1 MKSVDALVKKAM
13 DFKKKGLK
21 EDEIADELHL
31 SKDTVIWLLTRGVKG
46 GEPPKD
52 VKIGWRSVGVSGN
65 RISALAAA
73 MSDIILEETEKSGKD
88 PQTICGVAVNGVPYA
103 TLISESL
110 GAELAIYRPPSE
122 RGKATGHFSSNYAS
136 VANKKVIFVDDV
148 LSTGETM
155 KGGMKEVQSLGGTP
169 ILAVVVVNKTPKD
182 DLDGVPL
189 RALIRA
195 RAI

>member
-1 MKSVDALVKKAM
+1 MKSVDALVKKAS
-13 DFKKKGLK
+13 DLKKKGLK
-21 EDEIADELHL
+21 EAEIADDLHL

-52 VKIGWRSVGVSGN
+52 VKIGWRSIGVSGN
-65 RISALAAA
+65 RVSAVAAA
-73 MSDIILEETEKSGKD
+73 MTDIILEETEKSGND
-88 PQTICGVAVNGVPYA
+88 PQTVCGVAVNGVPYA

-155 KGGMKEVQSLGGTP
+155 KGGMKEVRSLGGTP
-169 ILAVVVVNKTPKD
+169 ILAVVVVNKTPHD
-182 DLDGVPL
+182 ELAGVPL

>member
-13 DFKKKGLK
+13 DYKKKGLK

-52 VKIGWRSVGVSGN
+52 VKIGWRSIGVSGN
-65 RISALAAA
+65 RIASIASA
-73 MSDIILEETEKSGKD
+73 MTDIILEETEKSGNE
-88 PQTICGVAVNGVPYA
+88 PQCVAGIAINGVPYA
-103 TLISESL
+103 TVISGDL
-110 GAELAIYRPPSE
+110 GSELAIYRPPSE
-122 RGKATGHFSSNYAS
+122 RGKAGGHFSSNYAS
-136 VANKKVIFVDDV
+136 VQNKKVIFVDDV

-155 KGGMKEVQSLGGTP
+155 RGGIKDVQSLGGTP
-169 ILAVVVVNKTPKD
+169 ILAVVVVNKTGQD
-182 DLDGVPL
+182 EIDGVPV

-195 RAI
+195 RTI

>member
-31 SKDTVIWLLTRGVKG
+31 SKDTIIWLLTRGVKG

-52 VKIGWRSVGVSGN
+52 VKIGWRSIGVLGN
-65 RISALAAA
+65 RIAAMAAA
-73 MSDIILEETEKSGKD
+73 MTDIILEETEKSGNE
-88 PQTICGVAVNGVPYA
+88 PQCIAGIAINGIPFA
-103 TLISESL
+103 TVISEEL
-110 GAELAIYRPPSE
+110 GSELAIYRPPSE
-122 RGKATGHFSSNYAS
+122 RGKGSGHFSSNYAA
-136 VANKKVIFVDDV
+136 VQGKKVIFIDDV

-155 KGGMKEVQSLGGTP
+155 KGGIDELRSAGGTP
-169 ILAVVVVNKTPKD
+169 ILAVVVVNKTGND
-182 DLDGVPL
+182 DIDGIPL

-195 RAI
+195 RTI

>member
-52 VKIGWRSVGVSGN
+52 VKIGWRSIGVSGN
-65 RISALAAA
+65 RIASIASA
-73 MSDIILEETEKSGKD
+73 MTDIILEETEKSGNE
-88 PQTICGVAVNGVPYA
+88 PQCVAGIAINGIPYA
-103 TLISESL
+103 TVISGDL
-110 GAELAIYRPPSE
+110 GSELAIYRPPSE
-122 RGKATGHFSSNYAS
+122 RGKAGGHFSSNYAS
-136 VANKKVIFVDDV
+136 VQNKKVIFVDDV

-155 KGGMKEVQSLGGTP
+155 RGGIKDVQSLGGTP
-169 ILAVVVVNKTPKD
+169 ILAVVVVNKTGHD
-182 DLDGVPL
+182 EIDGVPL

-195 RAI
+195 RTI